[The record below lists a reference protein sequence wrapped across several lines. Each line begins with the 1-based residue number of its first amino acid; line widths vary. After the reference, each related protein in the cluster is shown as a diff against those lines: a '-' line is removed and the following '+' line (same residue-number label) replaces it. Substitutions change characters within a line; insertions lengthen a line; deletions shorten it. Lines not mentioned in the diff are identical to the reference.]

1 MGRMKDLLYTGV
13 YDMGQTDDLLRENM
27 ILQKNIKELQGQ
39 LNQAHQRIK
48 HLVDTKWAD
57 NKPDPNQMDLKLNE

>member
-1 MGRMKDLLYTGV
+1 MKDLLYTGV

-48 HLVDTKWAD
+48 HLVDTRWAD
-57 NKPDPNQMDLKLNE
+57 NTPDPNQMDLKLNE